1 MYAIHLLFGRGRTLI
16 RRRSAIEW
24 KERAP
29 DCPCTR
35 RCLSC
40 SLCYGIYMFW
50 YYYCPLLHSYIGN
63 TRMARWISRP
73 RPFAGETC
81 LRPAR
86 WATEYTKRVCSCEIF
101 FAPSFAI
108 WDVSTLKCGCG
119 KQNRRCTC
127 VRRIFIL
134 EKSEWIQ
141 SKFWFLIIMN
151 FSLTPKLK

>member
-1 MYAIHLLFGRGRTLI
+1 MHNVSTAVVNFAPGYARDP
-16 RRRSAIEW
+16 SAIRPRSNINPPPLGRVE
-24 KERAP
+24 KRAP

-81 LRPAR
+81 LRAAR
-86 WATEYTKRVCSCEIF
+86 WATSVYKTCTSLLLYSGETFFVASFFFVILDVNTRWSVKWETKTAAHSRSACSF
-101 FAPSFAI
+101 
-108 WDVSTLKCGCG
+108 
-119 KQNRRCTC
+119 
-127 VRRIFIL
+127 
-134 EKSEWIQ
+134 
-141 SKFWFLIIMN
+141 
-151 FSLTPKLK
+151 